1 MADSICLDHFFIN
14 NVFDWRCCLRGVQQ
28 SLPCHQHQLRGCR
41 CVSPWGLDHAQSE
54 TKKRPKIHAL
64 KKNLEEQTLPS
75 QKRGRHSCLTGRV
88 LVEALGGGV
97 LVWRMCFLTDSQ
109 LFVLDAF
116 FLWRVLSADS
126 SSGLRN
132 VHCPLTF
139 SHPPKKSSTSIA
151 HFCKIVE
158 SGEGSLNWNR
168 VWLPMFLLFCI
179 KGFPWSMATVIG
191 KPQDKK
197 QNSSLTI

>member
-1 MADSICLDHFFIN
+1 MFN
-14 NVFDWRCCLRGVQQ
+14 G
-28 SLPCHQHQLRGCR
+28 
-41 CVSPWGLDHAQSE
+41 
-54 TKKRPKIHAL
+54 
-64 KKNLEEQTLPS
+64 
-75 QKRGRHSCLTGRV
+75 V

-109 LFVLDAF
+109 FFVLDAF

-132 VHCPLTF
+132 VHCPPHLLP
-139 SHPPKKSSTSIA
+139 PPKTSSTSIA

-179 KGFPWSMATVIG
+179 KEAPWSMATVIG

-197 QNSSLTI
+197 TKFEPHNLIAKDIMHSGRQATLILRMTTPNSSQG